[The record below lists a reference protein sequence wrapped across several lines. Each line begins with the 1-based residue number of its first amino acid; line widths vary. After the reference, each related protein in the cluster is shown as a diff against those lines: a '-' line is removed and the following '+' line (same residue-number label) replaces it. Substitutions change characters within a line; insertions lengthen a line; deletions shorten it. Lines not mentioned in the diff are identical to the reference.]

1 MGYFTAVLVGEG
13 GDGAPR
19 GWTAVGA
26 DLEEVDDVDAL
37 ADVVTDAAAAST
49 SAPGSVLVVLERE
62 DAFFA
67 LAREVD
73 GDLAL
78 FVSDAD
84 AAEDSRYA
92 DALQDA
98 VPAPVPTADP
108 AALGAGSAGSAGSAG
123 GDGEERSG
131 APRASWAGRPALLED
146 LGVSAAELVRVTE
159 SHDTASALTVLGEA
173 AGFAELL
180 EELR

>member
-1 MGYFTAVLVGEG
+1 MGYFTTVLVGEG
-13 GDGAPR
+13 GDGTPR
-19 GWTAVGA
+19 GWTAVDA

-37 ADVVTDAAAAST
+37 ADVVTDAAAISS
-49 SAPGSVLVVLERE
+49 SAPGTVLVVLERE

-67 LAREVD
+67 LAREVG
-73 GDLAL
+73 GDLVL

-84 AAEDSRYA
+84 AAADSRYA
-92 DALQDA
+92 DALEDA
-98 VPAPVPTADP
+98 VLAPVPAADP
-108 AALGAGSAGSAGSAG
+108 GAE

-146 LGVSAAELVRVTE
+146 LGVSAAELVRVAE
-159 SHDTASALTVLGEA
+159 SHDTASALTLIGEA

>member
-1 MGYFTAVLVGEG
+1 MGYFTTVLVGEG
-13 GDGAPR
+13 GDGTPR
-19 GWTAVGA
+19 GWTAVDA

-37 ADVVTDAAAAST
+37 ADVVTDAAAISS
-49 SAPGSVLVVLERE
+49 SAPGTVLVVLERE

-67 LAREVD
+67 LAREVE

-84 AAEDSRYA
+84 AAADSRYA
-92 DALQDA
+92 DALGDA
-98 VPAPVPTADP
+98 VPAPVP
-108 AALGAGSAGSAGSAG
+108 AAEPGAAGAE

-146 LGVSAAELVRVTE
+146 LGVSAAELVRVAE